1 LLGNARDKVIFF
13 AKLFEEYVLKPI
25 SSGIFCKGRRP
36 MRLKLH
42 SLILALL
49 MLFGTTGLF
58 GQSKQLYTWKD
69 DLAAIQNISAAE
81 LEAQRDAVAHIRTGV
96 ELWLKLHPN
105 STIQLQSAPPQP
117 WNSDQI
123 SKQVSQLQRVIES
136 ILKEDP
142 SRSFELGLT
151 VISVTA
157 ETSPLSPF
165 TDGIDYSEIVN
176 SHNTNLVQSIQTLP
190 GLSIDHKSSR
200 NQTGIMIRGFDTR
213 QVGIYLDGVPVYI
226 PYDGYADLGRFLTSD
241 IADIDV
247 AKGYSS
253 PLLGPNGLGG
263 VINIVTRQPQ
273 KKLEG
278 DALMGT
284 GSGDM
289 LESGLH
295 LGSRWHK
302 FFLRAGMDWLQ
313 TDYFPL
319 SNDFTRNAAQPT
331 FERLNSDQRDIRYN
345 GRLGYTMDDENQFV
359 FTYNKQKADYGV
371 PTYAGNDTTNNKT
384 KYWKWPYWNR
394 DSYYINSNTGLGEHS
409 ALKFRAFYDRYPN
422 GLDMFSNSTYT
433 LQTNQGSSRY
443 DDKSIG
449 LSSEISSRIF
459 PRHVLGASVFFKGDD
474 HTEHSINFD
483 KKNVRTIEPWR
494 TDRDELVSLGVQDSI
509 TLSSKLRA
517 TLGFSAD
524 HLNATKAQDLD
535 KTANKLKP
543 FTCTSEGITGTC
555 QLLHS
560 WAYNPLAS
568 ISYTIGQSGTA
579 FFTFAMKSHFPTL
592 KDRYSFKNGQA
603 VPNPELRPEH
613 ARNYDLG
620 YSHVLGF
627 KTTMQIE
634 LYRSDVYDAI
644 EQATIPAEFTNQ
656 CSSLSKTTCR
666 KSVNVGKELHQGV
679 ELTIRS
685 NPMRRLTLD
694 ANYTFLKRTISG
706 PANMTG
712 VYPTGSPKHKAV
724 GSATVRLPH
733 EILMLASVRYEAGT
747 ISTNDS
753 GLVIPASKF
762 ATADLEGVVPI
773 YGGAS
778 LQLGIKNLFDRNY
791 YYQEGFPEAGRN
803 WYFNARY
810 RF

>member
-1 LLGNARDKVIFF
+1 
-13 AKLFEEYVLKPI
+13 
-25 SSGIFCKGRRP
+25 
-36 MRLKLH
+36 MRLK
-42 SLILALL
+42 SLSLLLALL
-49 MLFGTTGLF
+49 MLLGTAGLF
-58 GQSKQLYTWKD
+58 GQSKQLYNWKD
-69 DLAAIQNISAAE
+69 DLAAIQNIPAAE
-81 LEAQRDAVAHIRTGV
+81 LEAQRDAVTQIRTGI
-96 ELWLKLHPN
+96 ELWLKLHPA
-105 STIQLQSAPPQP
+105 STIQQQSAPPQP

-123 SKQVSQLQRVIES
+123 SKQVAQLQTAIES

-151 VISVTA
+151 VISVSA

-165 TDGIDYSEIVN
+165 TDGISYLTIANTHE
-176 SHNTNLVQSIQTLP
+176 TNLTNSIQSLP
-190 GLSIDHKSSR
+190 GLSVDHKSSR
-200 NQTGIMIRGFDTR
+200 NQSGIMIRGFDTR
-213 QVGIYLDGVPVYI
+213 QVGIYLDGVPLYI
-226 PYDGYADLGRFLTSD
+226 PYDGYADLGRFLTTD
-241 IADIDV
+241 IADIDI

-263 VINIVTRQPQ
+263 VVNIVTRQPQ

-295 LGSRWHK
+295 IGSKWQK

-313 TDYFPL
+313 TDDFPL
-319 SNDFTRNAAQPT
+319 SGDFKTNAAQPT
-331 FERLNSDQRDIRYN
+331 YERLNADQRDIRYN

-359 FTYNKQKADYGV
+359 FTYNKMKADYGV
-371 PTYAGNDTTNNKT
+371 PTYAGSDTKNNKI

-394 DSYYINSNTGLGEHS
+394 DSYYFNSNNNLGEHN
-409 ALKFRAFYDRYPN
+409 ALKFRGFYDRYPN
-422 GLDMFSNSTYT
+422 GLDMFTDSTYT
-433 LQTNQGSSRY
+433 SQAGQGSSRY

-449 LSSEISSRIF
+449 FSSEITSRIL
-459 PRHVLGASVFFKGDD
+459 PRHVFGASVFFKADN
-474 HTEHSINFD
+474 HSEHSINFD
-483 KKNVRTIEPWR
+483 KKLARTIEPWR
-494 TDRDELVSLGVQDSI
+494 TDRDELVSLGVQDAI

-524 HLNATKAQDLD
+524 HLNATEAQDLN
-535 KTANKLKP
+535 KTINKVAP
-543 FTCTSEGITGTC
+543 FVCTSNSVTSTC
-555 QLLHS
+555 HLLHS

-568 ISYTIGQSGTA
+568 LSYTIGRSGTA

-592 KDRYSFKNGQA
+592 KDRYSYKNGQA
-603 VPNPELRPEH
+603 VPNPELKPEH

-620 YSHVLGF
+620 YSHVFGF
-627 KTTMQIE
+627 KTTMQVE
-634 LYRSDVYDAI
+634 LFRSDVYDAI
-644 EQATIPAEFTNQ
+644 EQATIPAEYTNQ
-656 CSSLSKTTCR
+656 CSSLSKTLCR
-666 KSVNVGKELHQGV
+666 KSINTGKELHQGA
-679 ELTIRS
+679 EFTIRS
-685 NPMRRLTLD
+685 TPLRLLTLD
-694 ANYTFLKRTISG
+694 ANYTFLKRTITG
-706 PANMTG
+706 PVNMVG

-724 GSATVRLPH
+724 ANATLNLPH
-733 EILMLASVRYEAGT
+733 AILMLASVRYEAGT
-747 ISTNDS
+747 ITTNDS

-762 ATADLEGVVPI
+762 ATADLGGVFPI

-778 LQLGIKNLFDRNY
+778 LQVGVKNLFDRNY